1 MAKKEISPINFKK
14 YTDINE
20 INMTSRLLGKMLDEH
35 EKKIKENIVTQPIRV
50 SQKIQSQEKIQTREN
65 KISSVLSSVKQQVV
79 IENTRIFNST
89 NRSPEEKELRISV
102 NSNLPILMEKE
113 KDNKKSPLI
122 MSIKSDNSRGLS
134 NNLQTSNRREKFTSS
149 TSEFF
154 TTVI

>member
-65 KISSVLSSVKQQVV
+65 KITSVLSSVKQQVV

-113 KDNKKSPLI
+113 KDEALRAKDEETKKT
-122 MSIKSDNSRGLS
+122 KNALS
-134 NNLQTSNRREKFTSS
+134 LMEKEKDEALRAKDEETQK
-149 TSEFF
+149 TKNAL
-154 TTVI
+154 